1 MLVRLPCLEPIMTTT
16 TRPPRPPVPPSADP
30 AVPLSLPDAEAL
42 GERIQAQAAVVAGA
56 TCQFLLLLADFDAP
70 GGVGWFVGLKSTAHW
85 LAWACSMSPGA
96 AREHVRVARALPSMP
111 LTVTEFQAGRL
122 SYSKVRE
129 ISRVI
134 DRVDEQ
140 TLVEMARAMT
150 ASQLARTISSVR
162 AVDGTRLGQDAV
174 RQARWQHRE
183 DGMIEVRAVLPA
195 EMGAEVVTALELAL
209 DRDGQAAA
217 ATHAAETDEP
227 DALTEAADATT
238 TATLEQRKADA
249 LVALARTYLD
259 TEPSDRTGAHR
270 RLVLLAPPADP
281 LTAHPLPA
289 ARADG
294 VPAGTSQR
302 CGILGAGPLETR
314 TAERL
319 ACNGKIALKVTDAG
333 GEILYLGRSQRL
345 ASRAQRRALR
355 LRDTTCVFPGCHQ
368 TTHLDAHHTTPWSH
382 GGPTD
387 IDGLALLCR
396 RHHVM
401 VHEGGLHLAP
411 HPERTSTYQP
421 RFQVLDTTGHPVQA
435 RWPAMLEHLTV
446 HTTPTNTPPDPAGPE
461 HPDPTRIAATT
472 GGAGFNLANCV
483 DTLLH
488 NILHLTA

>member
-1 MLVRLPCLEPIMTTT
+1 MTTT
-16 TRPPRPPVPPSADP
+16 TPPARPPVPPSAGP

-56 TCQFLLLLADFDAP
+56 TCQFLLMLADFDAR

-238 TATLEQRKADA
+238 TATLEQRQADA

-259 TEPSDRTGAHR
+259 TEPSDRTGEDRH
-270 RLVLLAPPADP
+270 LVIVELNADT
-281 LTAHPLPA
+281 LTAHPLTA

-411 HPERTSTYQP
+411 TPERTTAYQP

-435 RWPAMLEHLTV
+435 RWPAMLEHLTL
-446 HTTPTNTPPDPAGPE
+446 HKTPTGKTADQAESQQAAG
-461 HPDPTRIAATT
+461 HHGPDPTRIAPTT

-488 NILHLTA
+488 NILQLTA